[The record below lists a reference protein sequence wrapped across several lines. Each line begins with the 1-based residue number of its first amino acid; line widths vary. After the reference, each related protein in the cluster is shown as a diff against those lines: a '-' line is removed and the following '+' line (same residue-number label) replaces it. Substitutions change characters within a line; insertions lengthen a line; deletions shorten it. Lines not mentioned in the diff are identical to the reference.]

1 MEFLQLFFKTTHFL
15 KDCWK
20 LKTSED
26 MYVCIQVHCNH
37 SGHSGQDSKLTEIT
51 NQYLELKIILGVIE
65 IFSNSA
71 NNF

>member
-1 MEFLQLFFKTTHFL
+1 MEFLQLFFKTTNFL
-15 KDCWK
+15 KVCCK

-26 MYVCIQVHCNH
+26 MYVCIQVHCN
-37 SGHSGQDSKLTEIT
+37 HSGQDSKLTEIT